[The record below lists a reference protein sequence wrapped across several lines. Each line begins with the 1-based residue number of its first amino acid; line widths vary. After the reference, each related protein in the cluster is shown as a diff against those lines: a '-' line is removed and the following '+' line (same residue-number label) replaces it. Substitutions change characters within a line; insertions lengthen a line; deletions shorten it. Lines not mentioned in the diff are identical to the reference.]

1 MTGIVSALEADYDIC
16 VAAEIINYFAFS
28 FITPLETYQY
38 SIIHI
43 ILK

>member
-1 MTGIVSALEADYDIC
+1 MAGIVSALETDYNIG

-28 FITPLETYQY
+28 FITPLQAYQY

-43 ILK
+43 ASK